1 MEKLPVFHVKIHKSL
16 FWGQNAIESTGISTF
31 AVLHHSKTQDII
43 RDAHLKISGGKYMAN
58 NELKTEELD
67 KVLDGVSSEEQL
79 QEYLDCYTNKEG
91 YGFCQYFNEYL
102 AEHDVVHAEVIADS
116 NLDKDYATQIT
127 NGTRRNPGRDKALA
141 LCIAAGMKKDEINR
155 ALKLLNISPLYSRNK
170 RDSVLLLCINKEI
183 RKVIYINLELERLG
197 FPILR

>member
-1 MEKLPVFHVKIHKSL
+1 
-16 FWGQNAIESTGISTF
+16 
-31 AVLHHSKTQDII
+31 
-43 RDAHLKISGGKYMAN
+43 MAN